1 MGHRDPLVETEG
13 EESSSSTHSRHQR
26 EAGNPLSISTVATIE
41 VSSETPPT
49 TESGRRQREEEAVH
63 TNLSDHEES
72 PGTLRV

>member
-1 MGHRDPLVETEG
+1 MGHSDPLLETEG
-13 EESSSSTHSRHQR
+13 EESSSSTHSQHQR

-49 TESGRRQREEEAVH
+49 IESGRRQREEEAVH
-63 TNLSDHEES
+63 TNLPEES